1 MILELVILYVIM
13 GAFTA
18 GWSAARFLANEHDT
32 STTIVG
38 TLFVAIVW
46 PVFLGKFIGDKY

>member
-38 TLFVAIVW
+38 TLFVAAVW